1 MSEEELLVA
10 ITAAGA
16 TLKQAKTEKKSK
28 GELQPLI
35 ETLLGLKAEYKAV
48 TGEDPPSAPK
58 GPSKKDKKKKAEPEP
73 AAAGDA
79 AAAPAA
85 AGDTESSSKKAEKKA
100 VKAAAKAEKQKQK
113 DDR

>member
-1 MSEEELLVA
+1 MSGEELLVA

-28 GELQPLI
+28 AELQPLI
-35 ETLLGLKAEYKAV
+35 ETLLGLKAEYKAA

-58 GPSKKDKKKKAEPEP
+58 GPSKKDKKKKVEPKP
-73 AAAGDA
+73 AAGDA